1 MLTFQKHIISKTKI
15 ARKHIGT
22 IKHFS
27 SYLPLS
33 TLDQLYKLYVR
44 PHLDYCDIIY
54 HIPSLVNDFDMSISL
69 TSSMEMVEKI
79 QYQAALAITGAW
91 QGTSR
96 NKVYDELGWESLS
109 DRRWWRRLLH
119 F

>member
-1 MLTFQKHIISKTKI
+1 MI

-22 IKHFS
+22 INHFS

-54 HIPSLVNDFDMSISL
+54 HIPTLVNDFNMSISL
-69 TSSMEMVEKI
+69 TSSMEMVEKV

-91 QGTSR
+91 QFTSR

-119 F
+119 FYKICNEMTP